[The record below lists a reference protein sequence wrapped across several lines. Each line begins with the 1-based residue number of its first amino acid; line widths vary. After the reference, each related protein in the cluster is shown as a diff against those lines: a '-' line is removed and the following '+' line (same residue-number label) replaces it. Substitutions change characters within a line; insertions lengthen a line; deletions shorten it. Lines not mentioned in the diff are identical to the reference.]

1 MDETERQRLMG
12 DRLVAMRDYLVSFVE
27 RNYNLEMFHGAAPLN
42 SVIADV
48 FGS

>member
-1 MDETERQRLMG
+1 MELHAG
-12 DRLVAMRDYLVSFVE
+12 HFKVINLVAE